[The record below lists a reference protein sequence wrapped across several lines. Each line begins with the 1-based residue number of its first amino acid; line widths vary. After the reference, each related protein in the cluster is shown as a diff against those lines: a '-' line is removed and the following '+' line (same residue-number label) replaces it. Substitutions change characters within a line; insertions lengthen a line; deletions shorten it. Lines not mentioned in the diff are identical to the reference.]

1 MYEIADIYFNGNLDE
16 YGNPEIISYS
26 AGISNYDDLE
36 KVLAKCGTRLQ
47 VTGDEH
53 SADRNIYSIDL
64 DTSKLSEMPGY
75 KIFNQMEISRV
86 IEEY

>member
-1 MYEIADIYFNGNLDE
+1 MYEIADIYFNGSLDA
-16 YGNPEIISYS
+16 YGNPEMTSYS

-36 KVLAKCGTRLQ
+36 KVLAKCGTGLQ
-47 VTGDEH
+47 VTSDER
-53 SADRNIYSIDL
+53 SADTNMYSIDL

-75 KIFNQMEISRV
+75 RIFNQMEISRV